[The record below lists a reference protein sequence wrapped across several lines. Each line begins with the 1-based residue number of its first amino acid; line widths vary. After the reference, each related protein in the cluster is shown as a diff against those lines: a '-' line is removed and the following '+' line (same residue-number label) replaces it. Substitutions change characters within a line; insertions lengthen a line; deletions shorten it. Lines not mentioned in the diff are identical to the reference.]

1 MTQNFAK
8 TAPATGDVGS
18 GGVTIPR
25 GFQVYG
31 QRKGL
36 RGLFALGFL
45 VLSAAVSYGTVFVLI
60 DMWYKGGSLGIF

>member
-1 MTQNFAK
+1 MTQNFTK
-8 TAPATGDVGS
+8 
-18 GGVTIPR
+18 TIPVAGNVSDSGMTISQ
-25 GFQVYG
+25 GFQGYG

>member
-1 MTQNFAK
+1 MTQNF
-8 TAPATGDVGS
+8 TEVAPASGDVVD
-18 GGVTIPR
+18 GGIAVSR
-25 GFQVYG
+25 GLPGYR

-45 VLSAAVSYGTVFVLI
+45 VVSAAISYGTVFVLI